1 MSPETFKIS
10 PQHAYPR
17 NFGLLFWQHF
27 AIIIGPILENAQFP
41 EELSQYI
48 YAIIHAKKHPSDHI
62 NDLKL
67 FWNHHFEGTE
77 PRRMH
82 SALLRSLDDT
92 LEEIITITETVG
104 FFTGLAT
111 ILFLAKHPMSNQF
124 LPLLSGEEFRLQRA
138 LLRFQLY
145 RQLFHSPQ
153 DYKKCHKFW
162 D

>member
-1 MSPETFKIS
+1 MSSRNCSLLEKLPSEIHLVVMQQLDEPRDLQNLTT
-10 PQHAYPR
+10 AYPR
-17 NFGLLFWQHF
+17 SFGLLFWQHF

-48 YAIIHAKKHPSDHI
+48 CAIIHAKKHPSDHI

-82 SALLRSLDDT
+82 SALLRSPDDT

-111 ILFLAKHPMSNQF
+111 ILLLAKHPMSN
-124 LPLLSGEEFRLQRA
+124 
-138 LLRFQLY
+138 
-145 RQLFHSPQ
+145 
-153 DYKKCHKFW
+153 
-162 D
+162 